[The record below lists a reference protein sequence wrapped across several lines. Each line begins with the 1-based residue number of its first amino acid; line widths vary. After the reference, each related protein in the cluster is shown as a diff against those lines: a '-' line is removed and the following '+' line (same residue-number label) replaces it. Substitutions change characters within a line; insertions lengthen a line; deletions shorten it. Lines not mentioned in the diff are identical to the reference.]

1 MSALATFAAS
11 LFKGTFNVEIQVG
24 ENEPAE
30 AAIRRFR
37 RGVLNS
43 GVLPEVC
50 HGSTQRQPPLPTR
63 RTHTRLPG
71 PLACPLG
78 GAARAGRHTTCPG
91 F

>member
-43 GVLPEVC
+43 GVLPEVRDC
-50 HGSTQRQPPLPTR
+50 STRRQPPLPTTQSR
-63 RTHTRLPG
+63 TRLPG
-71 PLACPLG
+71 ALGCTLG
-78 GAARAGRHTTCPG
+78 GAARAGRHTTRPG